1 VSLPAADIPDQV
13 YELVIHK
20 MYVNLARIF
29 LAQKHPREASRFAEK
44 DMQQMIEWFYQDA
57 WDKLRQDKKDLHTVS
72 QDAGLSDKKRE
83 VTLFLQTEYPL
94 VGVGAP
100 IHIFLPKVAEL
111 FGTTAIIPPHAQVAN
126 ALGAIA
132 SRVMTTVQVRVK
144 AEYQNAYCIGYSV
157 FEDITRHFFKK
168 YTEAETFARALAK
181 RKVLE
186 KSRRQGASE
195 DPQITLDVK
204 EWKSQDDDFGV
215 LLETTITAVAIDH
228 FQG

>member
-1 VSLPAADIPDQV
+1 MLQCIQKNVSLPAADIPDQV

-29 LAQKHPREASRFAEK
+29 LAQKHPREASKFTEK

-57 WDKLRQDKKDLHTVS
+57 RERHRQSVS
-72 QDAGLSDKKRE
+72 LC
-83 VTLFLQTEYPL
+83 LQTEYPL

-157 FEDITRHFFKK
+157 FEDTTRHFFKK

-186 KSRRQGASE
+186 KSRRQGASD

-215 LLETTITAVAIDH
+215 LLETIITAVAIDH